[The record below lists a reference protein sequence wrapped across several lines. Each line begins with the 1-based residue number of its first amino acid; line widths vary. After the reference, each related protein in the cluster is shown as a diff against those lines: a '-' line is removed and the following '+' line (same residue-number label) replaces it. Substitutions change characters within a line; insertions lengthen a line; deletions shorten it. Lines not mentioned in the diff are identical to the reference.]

1 MPLTL
6 LPAQKIAEGVKDLED
21 VQKGCKKQA
30 SRGPPVGAGPKV
42 PQLRLFIGV
51 TEVAETE
58 GAKTGKDFRVL
69 GF

>member
-6 LPAQKIAEGVKDLED
+6 LTAQEVADGVKDLED
-21 VQKGCKKQA
+21 VRKGCKKRA
-30 SRGPPVGAGPKV
+30 SRGPPVGAGPRV
-42 PQLRLFIGV
+42 PLLRLFMGV

-58 GAKTGKDFRVL
+58 GAETKKGFRVL